1 MRAKSDRLLDAQ
13 TALAW
18 HYTDEATAATDALL
32 EQFNEGKA
40 ALVST
45 IFHYEVANCLVG
57 NERRKVPRSS
67 PAKSAAFLGALAQ
80 LPIETDEESTART
93 ATQTAELA
101 RTHGLSVY
109 DASYLELA
117 MRKNVPLATRDPQLV
132 RAAKKVGVRLLL

>member
-1 MRAKSDRLLDAQ
+1 MSYVLDAQ

-18 HYTDEATAATDALL
+18 HFEDEATPDTDALL
-32 EQFNEGKA
+32 EQFNTEDVFA
-40 ALVST
+40 IVPT

-57 NERRKVPRSS
+57 NERRKLPRST

-80 LPIETDEESTART
+80 LPIETDEASTLLT
-93 ATQTAELA
+93 AAQTAELA

-117 MRKNVPLATRDPQLV
+117 MRKSVPLATRDPLLV
-132 RAAKKVGVRLLL
+132 PAAKRVGVKLLL